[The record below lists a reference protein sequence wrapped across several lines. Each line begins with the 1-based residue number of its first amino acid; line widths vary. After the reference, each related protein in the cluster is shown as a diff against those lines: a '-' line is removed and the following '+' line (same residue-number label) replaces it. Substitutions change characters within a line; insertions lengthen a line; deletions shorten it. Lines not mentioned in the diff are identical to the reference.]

1 MLEIQSLSFSYGKKV
16 ILSDIHLSLSD
27 AKTGCLL
34 SKNGE
39 GKTTLMECIL
49 GLLRPEKGEML
60 LDGEDILKKKPK
72 ERAKLISYVPQD
84 FHLPPMSL
92 YDYLL
97 LKRIPSMDTRPGEED
112 KKAVE
117 GVIDRFNLHGFAFQD
132 ISRLSL
138 GQKQKI
144 LVASSLLNQPRMI
157 ILDEPTASL
166 DIFHQL
172 EVISYLK
179 EYQKETGCLLLMSLH
194 DVNLALQTCDTF
206 YLLKDQ
212 HILYQGDR
220 YVINEKSIEDIYGVK
235 AEFLKNDDDEFMIYR
250 KRKDTEQ

>member
-1 MLEIQSLSFSYGKKV
+1 
-16 ILSDIHLSLSD
+16 
-27 AKTGCLL
+27 
-34 SKNGE
+34 
-39 GKTTLMECIL
+39 
-49 GLLRPEKGEML
+49 
-60 LDGEDILKKKPK
+60 
-72 ERAKLISYVPQD
+72 
-84 FHLPPMSL
+84 
-92 YDYLL
+92 
-97 LKRIPSMDTRPGEED
+97 
-112 KKAVE
+112 
-117 GVIDRFNLHGFAFQD
+117 
-132 ISRLSL
+132 
-138 GQKQKI
+138 
-144 LVASSLLNQPRMI
+144 MI

-220 YVINEKSIEDIYGVK
+220 CVINEKTIEDIK